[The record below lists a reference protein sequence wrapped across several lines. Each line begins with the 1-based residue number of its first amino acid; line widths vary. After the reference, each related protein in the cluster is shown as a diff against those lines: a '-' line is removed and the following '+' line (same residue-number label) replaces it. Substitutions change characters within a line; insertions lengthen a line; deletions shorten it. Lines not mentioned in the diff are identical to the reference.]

1 MKRDLISIFAMF
13 AKFDELCARF
23 STKANIASSETH
35 YLIKLQKRARLKYS
49 FLNGQVKLLRMQS
62 SWIRVETGNRD
73 KFAPL
78 IRFPINLNVCN
89 NVHPH
94 YRI

>member
-49 FLNGQVKLLRMQS
+49 FLNGQVKLFANAILVDSCRDGKPRQVRPSDSISYQS
-62 SWIRVETGNRD
+62 
-73 KFAPL
+73 
-78 IRFPINLNVCN
+78 
-89 NVHPH
+89 
-94 YRI
+94 